1 MSGALAAELL
11 VEQLAFHVRELVD
24 ALVQFLGQHGRTS
37 FPTNLP
43 QWRCDGLAMDSR
55 WCCDGLTIES
65 RCSRMALL

>member
-55 WCCDGLTIES
+55 
-65 RCSRMALL
+65 